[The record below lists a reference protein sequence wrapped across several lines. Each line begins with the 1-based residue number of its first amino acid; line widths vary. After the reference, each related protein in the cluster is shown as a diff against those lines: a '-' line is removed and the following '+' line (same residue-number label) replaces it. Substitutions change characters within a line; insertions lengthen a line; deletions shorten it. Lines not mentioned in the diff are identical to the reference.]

1 MTFLNPAWLLLLFV
15 PLALA
20 VAYIVRQRSR
30 QKYALRFTSVD
41 LLASVAPRRPGW
53 QRHLSAVGL
62 LAALVL
68 LVAAVARPAQTTRV
82 PKDRGTIIIALD
94 VSESMAATDVS
105 PSRLEAAKKA
115 AAGFV
120 DSLPKNLQVGLLSF
134 DENASML
141 VTPTTDRAQV
151 KAGINQLQLGPG
163 TATGSAID
171 VALGAIAALPP
182 GADGQKAPAVI
193 VLMSDGTPTVGIGDQ
208 SPQEAVDSATTAA
221 KAASVPID
229 TIAWGTANGTVE
241 VQGQEQPVPADPQ
254 AMADIASKTGGK
266 TFDAQ
271 NANQLS
277 SSYTKIATTIGYD
290 TVTHEITVWFTAL
303 GLIVAALAGVAALI
317 WMQRL
322 T

>member
-1 MTFLNPAWLLLLFV
+1 MTLLAPWRMLLLAA
-15 PLALA
+15 PIALA
-20 VAYIVRQRSR
+20 AAYIVRQRTR

-53 QRHLSAVGL
+53 QRHLPAVGL

-68 LVAAVARPAQTTRV
+68 LVVGVSRPAQTTRS

-94 VSESMAATDVS
+94 VSESMAATDVT
-105 PSRLEAAKKA
+105 PSRLEAAKTA
-115 AAGFV
+115 AAQFV
-120 DSLPKNLQVGLLSF
+120 DTLPKNLQVGLLSF
-134 DENASML
+134 DQNASVL
-141 VTPTTDRAQV
+141 VSPTTDRAAV
-151 KAGINQLQLGPG
+151 KAGIAELKLGPG
-163 TATGSAID
+163 TATGPAID
-171 VALGAIAALPP
+171 VALAAIAAQPP

-193 VLMSDGTPTVGIGDQ
+193 VLMSDGTPTIGSGDQ

-229 TIAWGTANGTVE
+229 TIAWGTPNGTVV

-254 AMADIASKTGGK
+254 AMADIANKTGGK

-290 TVTHEITVWFTAL
+290 TVTHEITIWFTAFA
-303 GLIVAALAGVAALI
+303 LIMATLAGIAALI
-317 WMQRL
+317 WTQRL